1 MRNKL
6 KTNFENKLIINLNA
20 LYKEI
25 IDSKYILIQLI
36 KQYLKLKYRRTVF
49 GYFWTLLNPLLMLM
63 VLGIVFSTLLK
74 IELKLFIQI
83 LFSGLFAW
91 NLFSQI
97 TVQTLTGYINN
108 EYLLKKIYVSKILFP
123 LSISIALFL
132 DSIIFFIVIYP
143 LMIFLGIEI
152 SLALIFLPIALFVL
166 FIFSLGIALI
176 GSIITVFFRDL
187 QWLVPVLLQALF
199 FLTPI
204 LYDRSAIIG
213 KLVWLNN
220 INPMTQ
226 FVSLF
231 KEIIFFGNI
240 PSLSLWLITTLL
252 AIISVTIGIYFYLKY
267 ETKIIYRL

>member
-152 SLALIFLPIALFVL
+152 SLALIFLPIALLVL

-187 QWLVPVLLQALF
+187 QWLVPVLLQTLF
-199 FLTPI
+199 F
-204 LYDRSAIIG
+204 
-213 KLVWLNN
+213 
-220 INPMTQ
+220 
-226 FVSLF
+226 
-231 KEIIFFGNI
+231 
-240 PSLSLWLITTLL
+240 
-252 AIISVTIGIYFYLKY
+252 
-267 ETKIIYRL
+267 